1 MKAKK
6 VAIEERAPAA
16 EPGRPEAG
24 CGCCCRRRRQSN
36 VQILGEGPEAAPA
49 VVDLLEQLGVLAR

>member
-16 EPGRPEAG
+16 EPVGPGPGPAAAA
-24 CGCCCRRRRQSN
+24 RRRRRPS
-36 VQILGEGPEAAPA
+36 VQILGEGPEAAAA
-49 VVDLLEQLGVLAR
+49 VVDLLEKLGVLAR